1 MTIATRLY
9 ITPPSLRTVMR
20 ELAGGVAAPEVLVE
34 IILQA
39 VTAAAVRP
47 NS

>member
-9 ITPPSLRTVMR
+9 STLPSFRTVMR
-20 ELAGGVAAPEVLVE
+20 ELAGGVTAPELLVE
-34 IILQA
+34 IILQS

-47 NS
+47 NT